1 MFIYRVDTA
10 LYSYN
15 MQSNQVNETGAR
27 ICNQK
32 SSNVYLGIGAYRA
45 EGTGLELLTKNG
57 IHGQSQTQKKYIFKL
72 NETCEWIYDQKS
84 SNGI

>member
-15 MQSNQVNETGAR
+15 MQPNQLNEAGER

-45 EGTGLELLTKNG
+45 EETGLELLTENG
-57 IHGQSQTQKKYIFKL
+57 IHGQSQTQKK
-72 NETCEWIYDQKS
+72 
-84 SNGI
+84 